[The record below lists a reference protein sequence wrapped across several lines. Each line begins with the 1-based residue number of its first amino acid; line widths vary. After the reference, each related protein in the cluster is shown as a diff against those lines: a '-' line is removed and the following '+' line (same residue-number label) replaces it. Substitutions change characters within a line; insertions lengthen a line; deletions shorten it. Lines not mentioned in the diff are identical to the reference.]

1 MVGAGEGAA
10 SHCAE
15 GVGVLGVVGPIRCL
29 LHGLHEAADE
39 EVVLQRRDALLREDG
54 RLPTHWTGQRQALGR
69 DVVLEASGQG
79 GGGVKGMK
87 GRGGVSAPLLSP
99 AMGANPSPHRC
110 AVTFILKP
118 LWLAHASCPNSWG
131 KRPHLSQLSG
141 NTSLTSL
148 KRSDIPTFLTVCT
161 DTSSP
166 FTGVYK
172 PFSQKMCDYLP
183 PHH

>member
-69 DVVLEASGQG
+69 DVVLEASGRG
-79 GGGVKGMK
+79 GGRVKGMK
-87 GRGGVSAPLLSP
+87 RQGGVSAPLLSP
-99 AMGANPSPHRC
+99 AMGASPC
-110 AVTFILKP
+110 AHSCAATFVEKP
-118 LWLAHASCPNSWG
+118 LWPAHASCRNSG
-131 KRPHLSQLSG
+131 GQRPHLSQLSG
-141 NTSLTSL
+141 NASLTSL
-148 KRSDIPTFLTVCT
+148 RGSDIHAFLTGCA

-172 PFSQKMCDYLP
+172 PFSQKMCDCLP
-183 PHH
+183 PHR